1 MRIFLFVLLFDII
14 FRSFTVIIPWEKW
27 RAQLGMRAL
36 PRRLPTAA
44 EARELSAAGELR
56 PRLNESRES
65 LQEFWMPWPQGE
77 TREQVTDASS
87 TGKFAVVWMASRFD
101 LIEELVGFNQE
112 WPMFSPNVSQEK
124 RVTRARLTY
133 ADGEQRIIRTH
144 GDPEDLTHYWRWNQE
159 KILDHETK
167 VRNDEDYDDECF
179 GYCNLLA
186 HRYATNGAG
195 SPLES
200 IRLYRVKYEFAQPSS
215 GRTVHKLPLVPVK
228 LRLFQSYF
236 ESPDY
241 EAHYREQMRRTAECW
256 PAEDNPKRAGEDDR
270 QVFSDF
276 YEYRTAT
283 GKGRFLDD

>member
-1 MRIFLFVLLFDII
+1 MRIFLFILLFDII
-14 FRSFTVIIPWEKW
+14 FRSFTVIIPWEEW
-27 RAQLGMRAL
+27 REELHMRAL
-36 PRRLPTAA
+36 PYRLPTAA

-65 LQEFWMPWPQGE
+65 FREFWLPWPQGE
-77 TREQVTDASS
+77 TRDHVSDASS
-87 TGKFAVVWMASRFD
+87 KGKFAFVWLSSRLD
-101 LIEELVGFNQE
+101 LVEELIGFNQE

-133 ADGEQRIIRTH
+133 ADGQQRIIRSLS
-144 GDPEDLTHYWRWNQE
+144 DPENLTHYWRWNQE

-167 VRNDEDYDDECF
+167 ARNDENYEEECF

-186 HRYATNGAG
+186 HRYATNSAG
-195 SPLES
+195 SPLVS

-215 GRTVHKLPLVPVK
+215 GRKVHELPMLHVK
-228 LRLFQSYF
+228 LQLPKSYF

-241 EAHYREQMRRTAECW
+241 EAHYREQMRRTAERW
-256 PAEDNPKRAGEDDR
+256 PAEDNPKRPGEEDR
-270 QVFSDF
+270 QVYADF
-276 YEYRTAT
+276 YEFTAAT